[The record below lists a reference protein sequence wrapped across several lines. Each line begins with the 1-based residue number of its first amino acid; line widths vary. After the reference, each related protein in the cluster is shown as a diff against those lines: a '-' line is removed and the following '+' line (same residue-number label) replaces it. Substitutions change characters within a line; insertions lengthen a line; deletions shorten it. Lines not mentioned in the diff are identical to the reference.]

1 MRRVPEA
8 LTGRNQRVR
17 LGLFGGAFDPPHVGH
32 VALVRAAKQALGLD
46 RVIVVVVAAPGHKQ
60 VETPPDVRLALARA
74 AFPDDEV
81 VLDEHARTV
90 DMLRA
95 HPEWHGA
102 TLLIGADELAS
113 FGDWK
118 EPDEVRRLVRLGIAT
133 RPGHEVGLVD
143 PERMTCFELEEPVS
157 SRDVRERFERG
168 EDARGVIPAAVW
180 GMIERK
186 GLYGRRP
193 SYTRTA

>member
-17 LGLFGGAFDPPHVGH
+17 LGLFGGAFDPPHAGH

-46 RVIVVVVAAPGHKQ
+46 RVVIIVAADPGHKR
-60 VETPPDVRLALARA
+60 VDTPAGVRLELARA

-81 VLDEHARTV
+81 VLDDHARTI

-102 TLLIGADELAS
+102 
-113 FGDWK
+113 
-118 EPDEVRRLVRLGIAT
+118 
-133 RPGHEVGLVD
+133 
-143 PERMTCFELEEPVS
+143 
-157 SRDVRERFERG
+157 
-168 EDARGVIPAAVW
+168 
-180 GMIERK
+180 
-186 GLYGRRP
+186 
-193 SYTRTA
+193 